1 MTGATT
7 GLSSRI
13 RRAVRAE
20 LARRGKSGMD
30 LIPVLGLGRNAV
42 YDRLNGAI
50 ALDSDELER
59 ILVFLGISLD
69 TLLASAALDVHEAVA
84 S

>member
-7 GLSSRI
+7 GLSSRVS
-13 RRAVRAE
+13 RAVRAE

-30 LIPVLGLGRNAV
+30 LIPILGLGRNAI
-42 YDRLNGAI
+42 YDRLNGKT
-50 ALDSDELER
+50 ALDAVELEK
-59 ILVFLGISLD
+59 ILTFLGISID
-69 TLLASAALDVHEAVA
+69 TLLASAALDFTDAVA

>member
-1 MTGATT
+1 MTGTTT

-30 LIPVLGLGRNAV
+30 LIPVLGLGRNAI
-42 YDRLNGAI
+42 YDRLNGSI
-50 ALDSDELER
+50 ALDSDELEK
-59 ILVFLGISLD
+59 ILVYLGITLD
-69 TLLASAALDVHEAVA
+69 TLLASAALDVPEAVA

>member
-1 MTGATT
+1 
-7 GLSSRI
+7 
-13 RRAVRAE
+13 
-20 LARRGKSGMD
+20 MD
-30 LIPVLGLGRNAV
+30 LIPVLNLGRNAV
-42 YDRLNGAI
+42 YDRLNGSI
-50 ALDSDELER
+50 ALDSDELEQ

>member
-1 MTGATT
+1 
-7 GLSSRI
+7 
-13 RRAVRAE
+13 
-20 LARRGKSGMD
+20 MD